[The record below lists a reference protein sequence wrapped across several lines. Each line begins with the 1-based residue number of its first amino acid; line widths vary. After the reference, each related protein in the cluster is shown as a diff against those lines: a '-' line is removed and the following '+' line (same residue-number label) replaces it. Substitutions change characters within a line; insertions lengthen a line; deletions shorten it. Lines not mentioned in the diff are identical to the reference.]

1 MALSQP
7 KGGAHA
13 LARKR
18 MMEAA
23 MAKSRGATGQT
34 ISPSSVHSQDQG
46 TTFRQFAVS
55 TPYLKLFADGLS
67 SATKRLT
74 THLRFYHGRICR
86 MELAKSL
93 HWVQACMML

>member
-23 MAKSRGATGQT
+23 MAKSRGNTDQLKP
-34 ISPSSVHSQDQG
+34 PSSVHSQDQG
-46 TTFRQFAVS
+46 TTFGQFAVS
-55 TPYLKLFADGLS
+55 NLCL
-67 SATKRLT
+67 
-74 THLRFYHGRICR
+74 
-86 MELAKSL
+86 
-93 HWVQACMML
+93 

>member
-1 MALSQP
+1 MQKQCQAVYANQLEGKGICMPVFAAKDGALMSPSLQEHYLMALSQP

-23 MAKSRGATGQT
+23 LAKSRGTAGQLG
-34 ISPSSVHSQDQG
+34 SPSSVHSQEQA

-55 TPYLKLFADGLS
+55 S
-67 SATKRLT
+67 S
-74 THLRFYHGRICR
+74 
-86 MELAKSL
+86 SL
-93 HWVQACMML
+93 ETA

>member
-1 MALSQP
+1 MSECMYLQEHFLMALSQP

-23 MAKSRGATGQT
+23 MAKSRGAAGQLN
-34 ISPSSVHSQDQG
+34 SPSSVHSQDQG

-55 TPYLKLFADGLS
+55 ALS
-67 SATKRLT
+67 LLS
-74 THLRFYHGRICR
+74 FC
-86 MELAKSL
+86 
-93 HWVQACMML
+93 